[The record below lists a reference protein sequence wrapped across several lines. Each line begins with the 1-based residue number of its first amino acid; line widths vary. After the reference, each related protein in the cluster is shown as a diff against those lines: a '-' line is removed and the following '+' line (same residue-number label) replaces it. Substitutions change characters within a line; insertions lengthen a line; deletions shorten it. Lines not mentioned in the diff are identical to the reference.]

1 MTKVGICLSGCG
13 VKDGSEIHESVITI
27 LALNRAGA
35 DVKFMAPNMD
45 QLMVVDHLTG
55 NAVEETRN
63 VLVESA
69 RIARGEIVDLA
80 TVTARDMDAL
90 IFPGGFGAA
99 LNLCNFGVKGADCDI
114 HPQVTRIIKEMITA
128 KKPIGV
134 ICIAPAMMSRALK
147 DLDLHPKLTIGK
159 DEGTAGNMEKMGA
172 VHISCPAKEF
182 VIDERYKIVST
193 PAYMEAGS
201 ISEAAEGIEKL
212 VGKVLE
218 LIQT

>member
-1 MTKVGICLSGCG
+1 MAKVGVCLSGCG

-35 DVKFMAPNMD
+35 QVRFMAPNMD
-45 QLMVVDHLTG
+45 QYQVVNHLTG
-55 NAVEETRN
+55 EVMDESRN

-69 RIARGEIVDLA
+69 RIARGEIDDLK
-80 TVTARDMDAL
+80 TVSARDMDAL
-90 IFPGGFGAA
+90 IFPGGSGAA
-99 LNLCNFGVKGADCDI
+99 LNLCNFGVKGAECDI
-114 HPQVTRIIKEMITA
+114 HPQVMRIIKEMITA

-159 DEGTAGNMEKMGA
+159 DKGTAASMEKMGT
-172 VHISCPAKEF
+172 VHVSCPAKEF
-182 VIDERYKIVST
+182 VVDERFKIVST

-212 VGKVLE
+212 VEKVLK
-218 LIQT
+218 LIQA